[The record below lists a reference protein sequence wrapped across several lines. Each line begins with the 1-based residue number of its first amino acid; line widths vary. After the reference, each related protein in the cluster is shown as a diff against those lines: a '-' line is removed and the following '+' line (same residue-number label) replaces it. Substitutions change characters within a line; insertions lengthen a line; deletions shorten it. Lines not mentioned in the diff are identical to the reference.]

1 MANDNLPF
9 FICRSLTMGHLQA
22 SFFPQCHKE
31 NAPLYHGCSIYFI
44 FALFRKSVNVRQTE
58 RWRLFTDLQGT
69 VHTAR
74 GVPVKKVAV
83 SVQDVRRPPRHT
95 PREQGQQIT
104 LIAWKECVFCL
115 IVYSFPAR
123 KDYGLHWMNIG
134 ICWPLFILLVG
145 WFGRFFI
152 AHWI

>member
-1 MANDNLPF
+1 MSQGKCSTLPRLLLN
-9 FICRSLTMGHLQA
+9 CSPWWLHTHSMCAWKTGPRR
-22 SFFPQCHKE
+22 
-31 NAPLYHGCSIYFI
+31 SIYFI